1 MEISKVYP
9 LDAVYDNPEDVPKNV
24 TILLMMVMGVA
35 TILVYKKILDYT
47 HICCFVQVKNNKRHA
62 CPKKWTVQV

>member
-35 TILVYKKILDYT
+35 TILVYKKLLIIL
-47 HICCFVQVKNNKRHA
+47 IFAVLCR
-62 CPKKWTVQV
+62 